1 METVTKI
8 LKVLFKI
15 VWEITKVFLKVVKV
29 MAVLFFSIFL
39 GTKLSH
45 KWQYDAEYY
54 GYD

>member
-1 METVTKI
+1 MNTVTKI

-15 VWEITKVFLKVVKV
+15 VWEVVKV
-29 MAVLFFSIFL
+29 LLKIIKVMVVLFFSIFM

-54 GYD
+54 GYE